1 MTTKLMDEYVH
12 NCCTV
17 LTFATVNRQSL
28 LKKSAEEL
36 ETELATSPSR
46 ARAEVKRQDYLHGL
60 DGRSLTESSQ
70 QSSTPCSHHGLC

>member
-1 MTTKLMDEYVH
+1 VH

-36 ETELATSPSR
+36 ETELAKSPSK
-46 ARAEVKRQDYLHGL
+46 ARAEVKRQVYHHGL
-60 DGRSLTESSQ
+60 DAPIVVIGAFGRPLLHLCCTAASSVPSLT
-70 QSSTPCSHHGLC
+70 T